1 MKIKN
6 YNPLKLIIGLWAIA
20 VAVRRHTIAMREN
33 RLPKTEDFYLKNDNC
48 IVANNHFSVDK
59 NFNSFVELI
68 KLEFKKKENSN
79 GIITVVSNKFVSG
92 YELNGSAYYLSNAV
106 LPLFDII
113 QTIESSELFN
123 RLQQHI
129 GCSFYCRSI
138 NVFKTNSTQ
147 NGSTSTFF
155 HRDGHPP
162 FSYKILV
169 YLTDVLNINCGPT
182 AIIKGSTKNVVP
194 GWGRYTYDRPFAE
207 AVYRENVILG
217 KFGTAILFSTNVLH
231 AGGRMLEGERIV
243 MTVQLVPKYSKD
255 ISSLQSCSLFKPGSR
270 EYDL

>member
-1 MKIKN
+1 MRK
-6 YNPLKLIIGLWAIA
+6 NPLKKI
-20 VAVRRHTIAMREN
+20 
-33 RLPKTEDFYLKNDNC
+33 EDCYLMNDNC
-48 IVANNHFSVDK
+48 IVAHNLFSGDKIFNN
-59 NFNSFVELI
+59 FVEFI
-68 KLEFKKKENSN
+68 NQEFNKKDNSN
-79 GIITVVSNKFVSG
+79 GVMTVVGNKFVSG

-106 LPLFDII
+106 LPLLDII
-113 QTIESSELFN
+113 QTIESSELFS

-129 GCSFYCRSI
+129 GCGFYCRGIS
-138 NVFKTNSTQ
+138 VFKTNSTQ

-162 FSYKILV
+162 YSYKILV
-169 YLTDVLNINCGPT
+169 YLTDVLNINSGPT
-182 AIIKGSTKNVVP
+182 AVIKGSAKHVIP

-217 KFGTAILFSTNVLH
+217 KSGTAILFNTNVLH

-243 MTVQLVPKYSKD
+243 MAVQVVPKHSKY
-255 ISSLQSCSLFKPGSR
+255 ISSLQSCSLCMPGSR